1 VGKISSPSSAAKTDE
16 HPAERIAGAQEEIRR
31 LDLEGV
37 ILFHSRDLFYYTGT
51 AQPAYLVILPR
62 DCRLF
67 IRSGLEFARRET
79 WLPPEKVIPERRLE
93 AAVRRMFPP
102 DRAGGKV
109 GVELDLLTVPHAAHL
124 QKALGRREVVDFTP
138 AVLRQR
144 MIKSGRE
151 IDSIRRACSA
161 VHAGHEAAVNFLGSD
176 GDKTELQLAAAVENA
191 QRLAGHEGIF
201 FMRRPDFF
209 MGRGP
214 LASGPN
220 LREISGVVFNITG
233 RGLSPAVPAGAS
245 RRTILNGDLI
255 LIDIPSCVQGYH
267 ADQTRMYCLGRPP
280 QGALDLHR
288 RLREVADHLIDHVR
302 PGLSCDQ
309 VYRLAA
315 GKAADLG
322 LTDSFLRFPSDTS
335 AHFVGHGL
343 GLDLNEPPFL
353 AQGDA
358 EVLQPDMILALEL
371 HLMTP
376 DGLTLKL
383 EDTVRL
389 TEAGCRLLT
398 FSPRE
403 LTVI

>member
-1 VGKISSPSSAAKTDE
+1 VEKIYPPSFSSKTDGP
-16 HPAERIAGAQEEIRR
+16 PAERIVGAQDEIRR

-37 ILFHSRDLFYYTGT
+37 ILFHSRDLLYYSGT
-51 AQPAYLVILPR
+51 AQPAYLVILPQ
-62 DCRLF
+62 DYRLF
-67 IRSGLEFARRET
+67 VRSGLEFARRET
-79 WLPPEKVIPERRLE
+79 WLPPEKIIPERLLE
-93 AAVRRMFPP
+93 EAVRRMFPP

-124 QKALGRREVVDFTP
+124 QKALGRRELVDFTP

-151 IDSIRRACSA
+151 IDCIRQACAA

-176 GDKTELQLAAAVENA
+176 GEKTELQLAAAVENA

-214 LASGPN
+214 MASGPN
-220 LREISGVVFNITG
+220 LREISGVVFSITG
-233 RGLSPAVPAGAS
+233 RGLSPAVPAGPS
-245 RRTILNGDLI
+245 RRIIRAGDLI
-255 LIDIPSCVQGYH
+255 LIDIPPCVQGYH

-280 QGALDLHR
+280 RAALDLHR
-288 RLREVADHLIDHVR
+288 RLREVADHLIDTLR

-309 VYRLAA
+309 VFDLATR
-315 GKAADLG
+315 KAQELG
-322 LTDSFLRFPSDTS
+322 LIDSFLRFPGGRRT
-335 AHFVGHGL
+335 HFVGHGL

-353 AQGDA
+353 AQGDS
-358 EVLQPDMILALEL
+358 EVLQSDMVLALEL
-371 HLMTP
+371 HLMTSE
-376 DGLTLKL
+376 GLTLKL

-389 TEAGCRLLT
+389 ADEGCRLLT

-403 LTVI
+403 LTVV

>member
-1 VGKISSPSSAAKTDE
+1 MGKISSPSSAAKPDE

-31 LDLEGV
+31 LNLEGV

-67 IRSGLEFARRET
+67 VRSGLEFARRES
-79 WLPPEKVIPERRLE
+79 WLPQEKIIPERRLE
-93 AAVRRMFPP
+93 PVVRQMFSH
-102 DRAGGKV
+102 DQTKGKV
-109 GVELDLLTVPHAAHL
+109 GVELDLLTVPHAEQL
-124 QKALGRREVVDFTP
+124 QKALGRRELVDFTP
-138 AVLRQR
+138 AVFRQR
-144 MIKSGRE
+144 MVKSGRE
-151 IDSIRRACSA
+151 IDCIRQACAA
-161 VHAGHEAAVNFLGSD
+161 VHAGHEAAVKFLSSE

-220 LREISGVVFNITG
+220 LREVSGVVFTITG
-233 RGLSPAVPAGAS
+233 CGLS
-245 RRTILNGDLI
+245 RTIQKGDLI
-255 LIDIPSCVQGYH
+255 LIDIPPCVQGYH

-288 RLREVADHLIDHVR
+288 RLREVADHLIGQLR

-309 VYRLAA
+309 VYGLAA

-322 LTDSFLRFPSDTS
+322 LADSFLRFSAGRR
-335 AHFVGHGL
+335 AHFAGHGL

-353 AQGDA
+353 AEGQP
-358 EVLQPDMILALEL
+358 EVLQPNMILALEL

-383 EDTVRL
+383 EDTVQL

-403 LTVI
+403 LTVL